1 MRDLFS
7 NKNEVN
13 SICGGVGTCTCL
25 NKKGV
30 AAKFVGIVTHDECVK
45 SCEACGYFN
54 QKFVSVV
61 NGMRD
66 INTRFFIARRNL
78 KISLRDTFIVNIS
91 R

>member
-45 SCEACGYFN
+45 SCETCGYFN

-61 NGMRD
+61 HGMRD
-66 INTRFFIARRNL
+66 INKRFFYREEEFENKFMGYFYR
-78 KISLRDTFIVNIS
+78 KYQ
-91 R
+91 